1 MDRNR
6 VAITQKIKLPRND
19 TESQTSLRGPI
30 DFSTQFLAQTDKEK
44 SVRNLRKMEYLVEL
58 LAIACYAGLLILM
71 WYTRTKK

>member
-44 SVRNLRKMEYLVEL
+44 SVNG
-58 LAIACYAGLLILM
+58 IPS
-71 WYTRTKK
+71 